1 MTLAGQTRATLPQTV
16 QEKPTLL
23 VTHGH
28 YRLLGTFESERDVAQ
43 TRILGV
49 GLDLESQFPAHFQH
63 DRIFVENLAAYA
75 GFLIPGGG

>member
-1 MTLAGQTRATLPQTV
+1 MTLAGQTRATLPQTAR
-16 QEKPTLL
+16 EKLTLL
-23 VTHGH
+23 VMHD
-28 YRLLGTFESERDVAQ
+28 RLLGTFESERDVAQ

-49 GLDLESQFPAHFQH
+49 GLELESQFPAHFQH

>member
-1 MTLAGQTRATLPQTV
+1 MTLAGQTRDTLP
-16 QEKPTLL
+16 
-23 VTHGH
+23 
-28 YRLLGTFESERDVAQ
+28 LGQPERSLGCSSRMRIIARARTFESERDVAQ

-75 GFLIPGGG
+75 LQAF

>member
-1 MTLAGQTRATLPQTV
+1 MN
-16 QEKPTLL
+16 
-23 VTHGH
+23 VTSH
-28 YRLLGTFESERDVAQ
+28 T

-49 GLDLESQFPAHFQH
+49 GLELESQFPAHFQH

>member
-1 MTLAGQTRATLPQTV
+1 MTLAGQTRATLPLKQP
-16 QEKPTLL
+16 ERSLRCSSCM
-23 VTHGH
+23 

-49 GLDLESQFPAHFQH
+49 GLELESQFPAHFQH